1 MKLNYPKEWFEK
13 SALIEGDDEI
23 GAGMPPVA
31 LPQVIVDMEDGVL
44 T

>member
-1 MKLNYPKEWFEK
+1 MKLHYPKEWFEK

-23 GAGMPPVA
+23 GAGVPPA
-31 LPQVIVDMEDGVL
+31 KLPQGMADMEDGAS